1 MDYLDV
7 YFSRINHMGETTGER
22 IVNGGIR
29 SFQRWKNESPHTVT
43 TLSVERGIYFDG
55 IILSNKDKDYQKIM
69 ILNVAND
76 IPIRVGDIMNWQQD
90 NGDLE
95 KWLLI
100 AEEHKVHPT
109 YRTFNIIKCN
119 YLIKWID
126 GDGRVKKTWSYV
138 VSSTDDKIKGNFRT
152 WHNLITPQPN
162 KYAEIIIPRI
172 EIDRGTTFIIEDEAW
187 VLVES
192 DFTSVKGIQYMSL
205 TESKVNYQYDDREV
219 DIAETDKL
227 KFPTLEKLYTVG
239 AEIVPNFGEGTWNEW
254 EIEMLIPDECPYASF
269 NEDGHLFATAAGQLI
284 IQMQLKS
291 RPAVRHQYE
300 ITINAQE
307 TQETLYIAGA
317 DTIRLDR
324 YETYSLVNEEEK
336 GCSDVSFELILDENE
351 RVPLAQIS
359 GLENKEIEYTDETRI
374 VKLCTIHANKKNKLG
389 EFVLVAHYNGI
400 DYTKTIKIIPLW

>member
-1 MDYLDV
+1 MNYADV
-7 YFSRINHMGETTGER
+7 YFSRVFHLGESTNE
-22 IVNGGIR
+22 IAKNSNIR
-29 SFQRWKNESPHTVT
+29 SFERWLANSPFTVDD
-43 TLSVERGIYFDG
+43 LSVERGLYFSG
-55 IILSNKDKDYQKIM
+55 IIQTNKDRDEKKLMLLY
-69 ILNVAND
+69 VAND
-76 IPIRVGDIMNWQQD
+76 IPIKVGDILNWQQD
-90 NGDLE
+90 DGEIE
-95 KWLLI
+95 KWILLSK
-100 AEEHKVHPT
+100 EQKVNGA
-109 YRTFNIIKCN
+109 YQTFSIIKCN

-239 AEIVPNFGEGTWNEW
+239 AEIVPNFGEDTWNEW

-269 NEDGHLFATAAGQLI
+269 NEDGHLFATAAGQFI
-284 IQMQLKS
+284 VQMQLKN

-300 ITINAQE
+300 ITINAPE

-324 YETYSLVNEEEK
+324 YETYSLVNENEK
-336 GCSDVSFELILDENE
+336 GISDVSFELILDENE
-351 RVPLAQIS
+351 KVPLAQIS

-389 EFVLVAHYNGI
+389 DFVLVAHYNGV